1 MPEPDLILASDVGTT
16 NVKAAVVDKSGELLQ
31 LAHRELIVEQGD
43 DGRAE
48 HNPDALF
55 AAFSDTLREAS
66 RGYEKRIA
74 LIVPATYQMALIAV
88 DKSNEPVTGM
98 MTLLDTRARN
108 TQAQLMSV
116 FPGTE
121 LYDKTGCPPVIHFP
135 LPKLFWLKTKR
146 PELLAKTHRILSC
159 KDYLLRRLANVDLA
173 DTSVSS
179 TTQYMNIDSL
189 TWNQEILGR
198 IGVSPDLFPPPA
210 SPETIVRDGLDST
223 RKSLGLPNLTGILLG
238 AYDGGAVGIGLGG
251 FTENTGVMNFGTT
264 AMLRHASAGP
274 SLSTDGFMRIQSSFL
289 AAGKWIPG
297 GAINNAGAVLR
308 WLRDNVFNS
317 DYHTLTA
324 EAKSIR
330 QTDGLL
336 FLPYLSGERS
346 IDIGVDASGSY
357 FGLRTH
363 HKRGH
368 LVRAAFEGVAFS
380 LRRVK
385 ETLVQSGFSPKTIR
399 VGSGGAHS
407 AVWMDIVASVLGI
420 PLQTTRA
427 DEPGLLGSALLG
439 YTALGEYSD
448 VQAAGKSM
456 IRRDKTYNPDT
467 TLAAHYD
474 SEFARFNYLTQQMKN
489 ADDKFAKTDR
499 SPVN

>member
-16 NVKAAVVDKSGELLQ
+16 NVKAAVVDKSGNLLQ
-31 LAHRELIVEQGD
+31 LAHREMTVEQGD

-48 HNPDALF
+48 HDPDSLF
-55 AAFSDTLREAS
+55 HAFLDTLREAAK
-66 RGYEKRIA
+66 GYEKRVA

-88 DKSNEPVTGM
+88 DKSNMPVTGM
-98 MTLLDTRARN
+98 MTLLDTRARA
-108 TQAQLMSV
+108 TQAQLLNQ
-116 FPGTE
+116 FPGAE

-135 LPKLFWLKTKR
+135 LPKLFWLKAKR
-146 PELLAKTHRILSC
+146 PELLEKTHRILSC
-159 KDYLLRRLANVDLA
+159 KDYLLRRLANIDVA

-189 TWNQEILGR
+189 TWNQEILDR
-198 IGVSPDLFPPPA
+198 IGVSMDLLPPPA
-210 SPETIVRDGLDST
+210 SPETIVQGDLDST

-264 AMLRHASAGP
+264 AMLRHVSAGP
-274 SLSTDGFMRIQSSFL
+274 SLSTDGSMRIQSSFL

-317 DYHTLTA
+317 DYDTLTA
-324 EAKSIR
+324 EAKAVR
-330 QTDGLL
+330 ETDGLL
-336 FLPYLSGERS
+336 FLPYLSGERI

-357 FGLRTH
+357 FGLRTY

-368 LVRAAFEGVAFS
+368 MVRAAFEGVAFS

-385 ETLVQSGFSPKTIR
+385 ETLAQSGFAPKIIR

-407 AVWMDIVASVLGI
+407 AVWMEIVASVIGI
-420 PLQTTRA
+420 PLQTTHA
-427 DEPGLLGSALLG
+427 EEPGLLGSAVLG
-439 YTALGEYSD
+439 YTALGEFSD
-448 VQAAGKSM
+448 VRVATQAM
-456 IRRDKTYNPDT
+456 IRPDKTYKPDPG
-467 TLAAHYD
+467 LAGHYN
-474 SEFARFNYLTQQMKN
+474 SEFARFNYLTQQMKE
-489 ADDKFAKTDR
+489 ADDKFG
-499 SPVN
+499 